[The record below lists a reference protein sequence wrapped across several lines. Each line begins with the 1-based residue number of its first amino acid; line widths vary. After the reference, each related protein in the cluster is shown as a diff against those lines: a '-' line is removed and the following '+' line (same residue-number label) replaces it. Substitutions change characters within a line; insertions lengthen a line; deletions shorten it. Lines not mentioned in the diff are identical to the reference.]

1 MRTPL
6 ESLFLTGLLAGL
18 ALAPACTTDPDADD
32 ADDSDALPGQTID
45 EASSDDKADAP
56 AELRARVDGMTVWM
70 DPIAVIG
77 NDNGTALYVI
87 EGRTSRNLASV
98 QSWVPDDAFGS
109 AEIVSPRKF
118 RLTLRNGHEHNTM
131 LSGLPLFVTLRPT
144 TGATAQAAV
153 WLAPRV
159 TSVAGS
165 SSIYLGT
172 GAAPVWVDGD
182 VVYRGS
188 ASLYNGYSG
197 LAVRTSAGA
206 GPMVTPGAAGK
217 AQLDWRFDAL
227 GPVIAAWGAPPITA
241 TATKGATTATKSARI
256 EVRVAKLGL
265 TLGNADTT
273 WPRVCTDAV
282 MACLQGLGAT
292 ATDAG
297 ACGTFRQVSA
307 CGGPA
312 AATIAPATLAED
324 LRSWLAYWYVAH
336 GGDVAAA
343 GGNTLAQAQA
353 AVDPAA
359 FVELHD
365 AEEDPHG
372 NDLGVTRVFRHPDP
386 VFPGSDTAWFSA
398 YEKSSGGFLE
408 SYDFN

>member
-1 MRTPL
+1 MRRPL
-6 ESLFLTGLLAGL
+6 ESLFLTSLLAGL
-18 ALAPACTTDPDADD
+18 VLAPACATDGDD

-45 EASSDDKADAP
+45 EASGDDKADAP
-56 AELRARVDGMTVWM
+56 AELRARVDGMTVWV

-77 NDNGTALYVI
+77 NDNGTPLYVI

-109 AEIVSPRKF
+109 AEIISPRKF
-118 RLTLRNGHEHNTM
+118 RLTLRSGHEQNTM
-131 LSGLPLFVTLRPT
+131 LSGLPLFVTLQPT

-172 GAAPVWVDGD
+172 SAGPVWVGGD
-182 VVYRGS
+182 VVYRAS
-188 ASLYNGYSG
+188 ASLYNGYGG
-197 LAVRTSAGA
+197 LAVRSSAGPA
-206 GPMVTPGAAGK
+206 PTVTPGAPGK

-227 GPVIAAWGAPPITA
+227 GPAIAAWGAPPITT
-241 TATKGATTATKSARI
+241 TATKGAATAQKTARI

-265 TLGNADTT
+265 TLGAADVA
-273 WPRVCTDAV
+273 WPRVCSDAV
-282 MACLQGLGAT
+282 LTCLQGLGPT
-292 ATDAG
+292 AIDAG
-297 ACGTFRQVSA
+297 ACGTYRQVGA

-312 AATIAPATLAED
+312 AATIAPATLASD
-324 LRSWLAYWYVAH
+324 LRSWLAYWYEAH
-336 GGDVAAA
+336 GADVAAA

-365 AEEDPHG
+365 AEDDPHG
-372 NDLGVTRVFRHPDP
+372 NDLSITRVFRHPDP
-386 VFPGSDTAWFSA
+386 VFPGSDAAWFSA

-408 SYDFN
+408 AYDFN